1 MKQINQK
8 IRTFIPEDFSQV
20 NELWSQTGM
29 GGAHRGDNLEI
40 IQQTIES
47 GGKLLVMEEIS
58 TQKIIGT
65 SWLTNDKR
73 RIYLH
78 HFGILP
84 EYQDKGLSK
93 PLMIES
99 MKFAKETG
107 LQVKLEVHR
116 DNSRAINLYE
126 KMGFKYLGD
135 YDVYIVRDIEKNVSS
150 PHGAMLTLLLFLFIT
165 INSLSFA
172 QEIPFIKNDWQKA
185 VDEAKKRNK
194 YLFLDAYT
202 DWCGWCKTMDKETF
216 ADKNVAE
223 FMNANFI
230 PLKMEMES
238 GYGINLSMKYR
249 ISGFPTFLVFNPEGQ
264 YVYQIVG
271 FKKPGPFLEELKKS
285 LDKNNQSIRKGVSTK
300 VDLEYP
306 EFYKLSFGKG
316 KERKMPDTATVN
328 KFLASQADLFSE
340 ISWAVYC
347 RFQCAP
353 KYHFHFL
360 ENMKKYEENFGKDDV
375 KAQLDHLLNIELQSC
390 IKTKNKKQ
398 FDQIILIID
407 KYVNDDKEKTKLFY
421 KIAYH
426 QGMKEWEEYAKT
438 ADQLIS
444 SGGITDEGYINQ
456 YSWII
461 YENSDNKIAIETAIK
476 WMKKII
482 EQKDYWAFFD
492 TYAALLFKNKQYD
505 EAEKWINEAIEK
517 GKAENQ
523 NVKESEEL
531 LVKIIEAKKKQ

>member
-194 YLFLDAYT
+194 YLI
-202 DWCGWCKTMDKETF
+202 
-216 ADKNVAE
+216 NVDSIS
-223 FMNANFI
+223 I
-230 PLKMEMES
+230 P
-238 GYGINLSMKYR
+238 
-249 ISGFPTFLVFNPEGQ
+249 IS
-264 YVYQIVG
+264 
-271 FKKPGPFLEELKKS
+271 K
-285 LDKNNQSIRKGVSTK
+285 
-300 VDLEYP
+300 
-306 EFYKLSFGKG
+306 
-316 KERKMPDTATVN
+316 
-328 KFLASQADLFSE
+328 
-340 ISWAVYC
+340 
-347 RFQCAP
+347 
-353 KYHFHFL
+353 
-360 ENMKKYEENFGKDDV
+360 
-375 KAQLDHLLNIELQSC
+375 
-390 IKTKNKKQ
+390 
-398 FDQIILIID
+398 
-407 KYVNDDKEKTKLFY
+407 
-421 KIAYH
+421 
-426 QGMKEWEEYAKT
+426 
-438 ADQLIS
+438 IS
-444 SGGITDEGYINQ
+444 SVELDSSLWGTD
-456 YSWII
+456 II
-461 YENSDNKIAIETAIK
+461 IKSVGAGEIIGKKFTKSDAKEIRRLIQE
-476 WMKKII
+476 
-482 EQKDYWAFFD
+482 
-492 TYAALLFKNKQYD
+492 KQ
-505 EAEKWINEAIEK
+505 NR
-517 GKAENQ
+517 
-523 NVKESEEL
+523 
-531 LVKIIEAKKKQ
+531 